1 MSALEIFRDDALYKF
16 TFTLYKH
23 TRRLLFEGFHSPHKT
38 DVVVVVVVVDIAV
51 VVTL

>member
-1 MSALEIFRDDALYKF
+1 MSALEVFRDDALYKF

-38 DVVVVVVVVDIAV
+38 DVVVVVVDIAV
-51 VVTL
+51 VVIV

>member
-1 MSALEIFRDDALYKF
+1 MSALEVFRDDALYKF

-38 DVVVVVVVVDIAV
+38 DVVVVVVVDIAV
-51 VVTL
+51 VVIV

>member
-38 DVVVVVVVVDIAV
+38 DVVVVVDIAV
-51 VVTL
+51 VVIV